1 MKNDNLVVNSLRFL
15 SVEAVQKANSGHPGL
30 PMGAAPMAYALWGKN
45 LNINPKDSKWL
56 NRDRFILSA
65 GHGSALNYSLLH
77 MYGFDV
83 SIDDLKEF
91 RQLHSNTPGH
101 PEIGL
106 THGVEAAT
114 GPLGQGISMA
124 VGMAIAETH
133 LAEEFNKPDLNLID
147 HYTYVIASDGDLM
160 EGISYEACSLAG
172 TLGLGKLIVLYDSN
186 SISIEG
192 DTDQHFTEDVV
203 TRFEGFHWQV
213 LEVEDGNNIKEINK
227 AIKEAKEDTKRPT
240 LIKITTQIGYGSPA
254 KVGTASAHGEPLGA
268 DNIVEMREY
277 LEWNYDSFHV
287 PHEAYEKT
295 QSQLAKKKE
304 VYDEWKELESAYAES
319 YPTEYKKLMDT
330 VEGKLPDDLFDE
342 SYFDFD
348 KDYASRES
356 SGIVLN
362 RIADKF
368 EALLGGSADL
378 APSNKTEIKNST
390 WYDKNNYGGRNFHFG
405 VREHAMAAI
414 GNGMAL
420 HGGLRPYVATF
431 LIFSDYMKGAMRL
444 SSVMKTPLIYVLTHD
459 SIGVGEDGPTHQ
471 PIEQLSMLRT
481 IPNFHVFRPADSTE
495 TAYAWKVAMESKETP
510 VALALSRQK
519 LPNLAGS
526 SENTEKGGYIIAEAQ
541 NPMQLILMG
550 SGSEVS
556 LCLEAKNKLEDKGIG
571 VRVVSMPCMTLFDQQ
586 DEEYKQSVL
595 PNEMR
600 KRISIEAAATLP
612 WYKYVGLDGITI
624 GLDRFGESAP
634 AAKVYE
640 YLNITTDR
648 ILEEA
653 KTIIDMD

>member
-45 LNINPKDSKWL
+45 LNINPKDSKWI

-83 SIDDLKEF
+83 SIDDLKQF

-133 LAEEFNKPDLNLID
+133 LAEKYNKPDMKLID

-160 EGISYEACSLAG
+160 EGISYEACSIAG
-172 TLGLGKLIVLYDSN
+172 TFGLGKLIVLYDSN

-192 DTDQHFTEDVV
+192 DTDQHFTENVV
-203 TRFEGFHWQV
+203 DRFNGFHWQV
-213 LEVEDGNNIKEINK
+213 LEVEDGNDVKAINK
-227 AIKEAKEDTKRPT
+227 AIKEAKEDTERPT
-240 LIKITTQIGYGSPA
+240 LIKITTQIGYGSPK
-254 KVGTASAHGEPLGA
+254 KVGTAGVHGEPLGA
-268 DNIVEMREY
+268 DNIVEMREF
-277 LEWNYDSFHV
+277 LAWESESFMV
-287 PHEAYEKT
+287 PAEAYEKT
-295 QSQLAKKKE
+295 NSQLAKKRE
-304 VYDEWKELESAYAES
+304 VYDEWKKLEAEYKES
-319 YPTEYKKLMDT
+319 YPEEYKELSDAI
-330 VEGKLPDDLFDE
+330 EGKLPENLFDE
-342 SYFDFD
+342 AYFDFD

-362 RIADKF
+362 RIADKYD
-368 EALLGGSADL
+368 ALLGGSADL
-378 APSNKTEIKNST
+378 APSNKTEIKNAT
-390 WYDKNNYGGRNFHFG
+390 WYSKENRSGRNFHFG
-405 VREHAMAAI
+405 VREHGMAAI

-444 SSVMKTPLIYVLTHD
+444 SSVMKTPLTYILTHD

-481 IPNFHVFRPADSTE
+481 IPNFHVFRPADATE
-495 TAYAWKVAMESKETP
+495 TAYAWKYAMESKETP

-526 SENTEKGGYIIAEAQ
+526 NANAEKGGYIMAEAE
-541 NPMQLILMG
+541 NPLQLILIA
-550 SGSEVS
+550 SGSEVN
-556 LCLEAKNKLEDKGIG
+556 LCLEAKNQLEDMDIG
-571 VRVVSMPCMTLFDQQ
+571 VRVVSMPCMTVFDQQ
-586 DEEYKQSVL
+586 DEEYKQTVL

-600 KRISIEAAATLP
+600 KRISIEAAATMP
-612 WYKYVGLDGITI
+612 WYKYVGMDGVVI
-624 GLDRFGESAP
+624 GIDRFGESAP
-634 AAKVYE
+634 GAEVFE
-640 YLNITTDR
+640 YLNITVDR
-648 ILEEA
+648 IMEEA
-653 KTIIDMD
+653 KSIISY